1 MNFLGLDPRNFIFCW
16 KNEICGPQVTPL
28 LVGGDIGQGGESE
41 SESPDPGPPH
51 RIGGDGGRMKM
62 FFERLKQ
69 IVKPFILRRRKV
81 DVLHELVKKEQH
93 VLQVDLG
100 DGQQVAVNVR
110 VAL

>member
-1 MNFLGLDPRNFIFCW
+1 LVALFDEAAVQKKEQKKTTNAG
-16 KNEICGPQVTPL
+16 KAAEIKEEGC
-28 LVGGDIGQGGESE
+28 
-41 SESPDPGPPH
+41 
-51 RIGGDGGRMKM
+51 DGGRMKM